1 MPKSKSKRRRYQ
13 APPKP
18 KPKPSPKWFGPLIL
32 FFMGAGVIVIV
43 LNYLSL
49 MPHPANQGAQNLWLW
64 VGLGSIAVGF
74 VGATQL
80 R

>member
-13 APPKP
+13 PPPKP

-32 FFMGAGVIVIV
+32 AFMGAGVVVIV
-43 LNYLSL
+43 LNYLGL
-49 MPHPANQGAQNLWLW
+49 MPGGSAENKWLW
-64 VGLGSIAVGF
+64 IGLGSIAVGF
-74 VGATQL
+74 IGATQL